1 MSREQNVEMLK
12 TVAKNLNPLFE
23 SEKTVFVG
31 GAVVSL
37 LMTDLTAPNIRA
49 TNDVDIVISVKTRL
63 KYNKMEQKLRDAGFK
78 QMLMGGIICRWIIKD
93 IIVDIM
99 PTDEDILGFSNRWY
113 PAAIKQSSKYSL
125 DGNTTINLISR
136 PCFLATKM
144 EAFRG
149 RGDGDFIMSHDIED
163 IINLID
169 GCPELA
175 NDIQSATTT
184 LKKFLVQ
191 RFRLYLKNHDFH
203 DAIKGCLVSETDQAR
218 YPIIIQRI
226 EEISNIG
233 Y

>member
-12 TVAKNLNPLFE
+12 TVAKNLNPLLE

-63 KYNKMEQKLRDAGFK
+63 KYNKMEKKLRDAGFRP
-78 QMLMGGIICRWIIKD
+78 MLMGDIICRWIIKD
-93 IIVDIM
+93 IMVDIM
-99 PTDEDILGFSNRWY
+99 PIEEDILGFSNRWY
-113 PAAIKQSSKYSL
+113 PAAIKNSSKYSL
-125 DGNTTINLISR
+125 DENTTINLISR

-144 EAFRG
+144 EAFQG

-169 GCPELA
+169 GCPELS
-175 NDIQSATTT
+175 NDIQSSTTT

-191 RFRLYLKNHDFH
+191 RFRRYLKNHDFH

-226 EEISNIG
+226 EKISNIG